1 MLMDGIHL
9 SDHDSEMTNVKKK
22 KTKQNQPPPPH
33 KTEVNLSCV
42 ECCWLLSLGDCAV
55 GSQCPLSWAYPP
67 SS

>member
-1 MLMDGIHL
+1 MDDVHL
-9 SDHDSEMTNVKKK
+9 SDHDSEMTNAKKK
-22 KTKQNQPPPPH
+22 NPKSTPH
-33 KTEVNLSCV
+33 KIEVNLSCV